1 MTNFNYPFPLFPET
15 GYFLPTT
22 ATSRAIQ
29 QLILLH
35 FIVVCSLA
43 PKCSLFVFAE
53 ASRVVTGAEK
63 TENSVILFF
72 LSRHSVKNASHHFDR
87 VRLDGGTV
95 CPVGGKFAL
104 G

>member
-29 QLILLH
+29 QLVLLH

-63 TENSVILFF
+63 TASYSSSSVAIMPLTT
-72 LSRHSVKNASHHFDR
+72 LTTWLA
-87 VRLDGGTV
+87 GGTV
-95 CPVGGKFAL
+95 CPVGGHFAL